1 MTSKL
6 TKVVI
11 ATILI
16 LFTIFYTCFITSGKE
31 NTPKHIDKTIVLNGG
46 TYDVEIQVI
55 VTQDAEKALQF
66 VIENVDMPVTPE
78 DFEASGVTFADEEG
92 NIVIWLDNVEDYG
105 VISHELLHATFSI
118 MLWAGIPLNDTTE
131 ESYTYQLQYLTNQ
144 FYNKLK

>member
-6 TKVVI
+6 TKVAIV
-11 ATILI
+11 AILI

-31 NTPKHIDKTIVLNGG
+31 NTPIYVDETIVLNGG
-46 TYDVEIQVI
+46 TYDVEIKVI

-66 VIENVDMPVTPE
+66 VIENVDMPVTLE

-92 NIVIWLDNVEDYG
+92 NIVIWLDNTEDHG

>member
-6 TKVVI
+6 TKVAI
-11 ATILI
+11 AAILI

-31 NTPKHIDKTIVLNGG
+31 NIPKHTDEIFVLNGG

-66 VIENVDMPVTPE
+66 VVENVDMPVTPE
-78 DFEASGVTFADEEG
+78 DFEANGVTFADEEG
-92 NIVIWLDNVEDYG
+92 NIVIWLDNVEDKG
-105 VISHELLHATFSI
+105 VIAHELLHATVSI
-118 MLWAGIPLNDTTE
+118 MVWAGIPLDENTE